1 MALAATLAETLAG
14 HQILMV
20 ASTDLS
26 HYFDTAHAA
35 RLDARVV
42 QCVNRLDPEGLL
54 DELERYPE
62 HDRGRCVACGGGP
75 AAAVMHAAR
84 TLGATQSTVVRR
96 ADSGDVSG
104 DTSEVVGYLAA
115 VIGGVAR

>member
-1 MALAATLAETLAG
+1 
-14 HQILMV
+14 
-20 ASTDLS
+20 
-26 HYFDTAHAA
+26 
-35 RLDARVV
+35 
-42 QCVNRLDPEGLL
+42 
-54 DELERYPE
+54 
-62 HDRGRCVACGGGP
+62 
-75 AAAVMHAAR
+75 MHAAR